1 MQQRPKGTA
10 QRRFHKQRAKQHARN
25 VILHVWRDPNLPVH
39 KWAENLRKCS
49 CPMCNSGDPHDH
61 RQFKRADAHLAF
73 EVQRL
78 RENHT

>member
-1 MQQRPKGTA
+1 
-10 QRRFHKQRAKQHARN
+10 
-25 VILHVWRDPNLPVH
+25 
-39 KWAENLRKCS
+39 
-49 CPMCNSGDPHDH
+49 MCNSGDPHDH